1 MWILILK
8 NDTNELIYKTETDL
22 TDIENKLM
30 VTKREAW
37 GGGGINQ
44 DLGIK
49 IHTLLYIRKDL
60 LYSTGNY
67 IQYSM
72 INHNGKEYLKKN
84 VYICTT
90 ESLCFAAEI
99 NTTL

>member
-37 GGGGINQ
+37 GGGRDKSGPW
-44 DLGIK
+44 D
-49 IHTLLYIRKDL
+49 
-60 LYSTGNY
+60 
-67 IQYSM
+67 
-72 INHNGKEYLKKN
+72 
-84 VYICTT
+84 
-90 ESLCFAAEI
+90 
-99 NTTL
+99 